1 MNVSRRGLTPASA
14 AAVVLVALLA
24 VVGVGYVTSAQSNA
38 NQINSQGQQ
47 LNTLQSQ
54 IQHLS
59 SAVGNSSVG
68 ANLPVM
74 NQPPTVRTIR
84 ETWYLSPSAHQ
95 DRFNP
100 AFIVVNQGDTINLTF
115 IDNDTVAHDFV
126 IGPPYNIIVNATV
139 PGLVNDLTGQTFT
152 TPSRNDSPGVIVKG
166 TPGNVSATYSFV
178 ATHAGIFEFVC
189 TYHAQVGMIGYLVVL
204 PNAAYNPSA
213 TTTTAT
219 NSAASA
225 TVAVSIVSGAGV
237 PYSGYASG
245 STSVFGFS
253 PGNLTVVI
261 GVNNTVTWTN
271 NDITI
276 HTVTANNG
284 AFNSGYL
291 NTGQTFTY
299 TFTSPGVYEYHC
311 QIHPWMVG
319 YVTVLAG

>member
-1 MNVSRRGLTPASA
+1 
-14 AAVVLVALLA
+14 
-24 VVGVGYVTSAQSNA
+24 
-38 NQINSQGQQ
+38 
-47 LNTLQSQ
+47 
-54 IQHLS
+54 
-59 SAVGNSSVG
+59 
-68 ANLPVM
+68 
-74 NQPPTVRTIR
+74 
-84 ETWYLSPSAHQ
+84 
-95 DRFNP
+95 
-100 AFIVVNQGDTINLTF
+100 
-115 IDNDTVAHDFV
+115 
-126 IGPPYNIIVNATV
+126 
-139 PGLVNDLTGQTFT
+139 
-152 TPSRNDSPGVIVKG
+152 
-166 TPGNVSATYSFV
+166 
-178 ATHAGIFEFVC
+178 
-189 TYHAQVGMIGYLVVL
+189 MIGYLVVL